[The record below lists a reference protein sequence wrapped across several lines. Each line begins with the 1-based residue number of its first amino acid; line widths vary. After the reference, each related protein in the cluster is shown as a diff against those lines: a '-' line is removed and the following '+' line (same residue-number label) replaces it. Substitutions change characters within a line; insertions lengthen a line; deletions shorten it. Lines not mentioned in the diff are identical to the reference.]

1 MSHPNKGKMG
11 DMGSDPRFYK
21 SPKRHPDDIIVWPD
35 KTWCYR
41 EELWK
46 MDYMSDDFC
55 VIYIDTPEHKAFLEE
70 NE

>member
-1 MSHPNKGKMG
+1 M
-11 DMGSDPRFYK
+11 

-41 EELWK
+41 EELLE

-55 VIYIDTPEHKAFLEE
+55 VIYIDTPEHRAFLEE